1 MCGGWELLWC
11 VAPETHERQSWDGG
25 SYCGVWPLRPMC
37 GSPGMVGVTVA
48 HETHVRQSWDGG
60 CYCGV
65 WPLRPMSG
73 SPGMVGVTVVCG
85 P

>member
-1 MCGGWELLWC
+1 M
-11 VAPETHERQSWDGG
+11 
-25 SYCGVWPLRPMC
+25 RPMC

-65 WPLRPMSG
+65 WPLRPMCG

>member
-1 MCGGWELLWC
+1 MAVLGWWVLLWC

-25 SYCGVWPLRPMC
+25 SYCGVWPLRHMS
-37 GSPGMVGVTVA
+37 GSPGMVGVTV
-48 HETHVRQSWDGG
+48 
-60 CYCGV
+60 
-65 WPLRPMSG
+65 SG

>member
-1 MCGGWELLWC
+1 MNVYLVLQRRLFSNHFQMSLFQGMVLDLGSPGMVVLWC
-11 VAPETHERQSWDGG
+11 VAHETHERQSWDGG
-25 SYCGVWPLRPMC
+25 S
-37 GSPGMVGVTVA
+37 
-48 HETHVRQSWDGG
+48 
-60 CYCGV
+60 YCGV